1 MKQKLK
7 ALIAFAAMLV
17 MLVSVMPLQAAL
29 ADTGSTQDDYSVD
42 VQQSNESKDES
53 EDRSSENA
61 VVSPC
66 LTPSYT
72 PSSPYRSSAYYTQL
86 CNVTLTGNQ
95 RTDLV
100 NVVRSQLGYHEGDS
114 FSDLGGSSSGS
125 SNYTE
130 YGYWYGTQVAGSS
143 GGYYYAWCAYFI
155 SWCARQAGIPTS
167 IISNASYACAGS
179 DNGDFKNLTYYS
191 RGSYTPQAGD
201 LIFFDWTSVD
211 GQWDHV
217 EVVTA
222 VSSSSVTTIGG
233 NTGTNN
239 VKERTWSLSYSEIQ
253 GYGVPNYSGSS
264 GGGGGSSDATDPN
277 NYPTPPTGTYLNVGD
292 SGNYVKWLQA
302 CLCQLGYT
310 VDVDGQFGNGT
321 ASALSSFQSAQGLT
335 VDGGFGPECRTRI
348 LQLLTVATP
357 TISAAIETGKATVT
371 ISCSTGGATIYYTT
385 NGSTPTSS
393 STKYTGAFTLT
404 SSATVKAIAIKQCR
418 FNSAVAS
425 SGITVPTVIEPGK
438 PEIYAIGLGQS
449 VWVQWIPAENTH
461 HYEVRF
467 IEEGSSVWYTRI
479 SNVTGTYCS
488 CDLPVGRYYVRVIA
502 YNSDESV
509 GTFSSDSEVF
519 TVTNITDSD
528 WTPGESVTF
537 NGHTYVLYDH
547 SAGSWQ
553 EAEEFCER
561 NGGHLVTITSAEEQ
575 QIVRNLLNESTK
587 QYCWLGATDRGSEG
601 NWAWIT
607 GESFSAYSNWRSNQP
622 DDWSLIEDYAQMTSD
637 GTWNDVAI
645 VTQYKNGMSL
655 LYDTCFILE
664 IDSVFYSVTF
674 TDWDGTVLSTQQVLH
689 GSAATAPANPTR
701 EGYTFNGW
709 STDFSNVT
717 SDLTVIAQYS
727 INTYT
732 VTFKDWDGTTLKV
745 QTVNHGS
752 AATAPANPTREGY
765 TFTGWSTDF
774 SNVTSDLTVIA
785 QYSINTYTVTF
796 KDWDGTTLKVQTV
809 NHGSAATA
817 PANPTRE
824 GYTFTGWSTDF
835 SNVTSDL
842 TVIAQYSINTYT
854 VTFKDWD
861 GTTLKVQTVNHGSA
875 ATAPANPTR
884 EGYTFVGW
892 DKPFDCITADTVVT
906 AVYEQDEIPENAVR
920 FEIETVRAQPGGSVS
935 VDFNID
941 GEYECHTFT
950 AFIYY
955 DPTKLT
961 LAQGGLERGEIW
973 TQMLLNGGTVIS
985 DTTTVPGRIG
995 LIAIMPGEA
1004 FSGSGTIF
1012 TMNFNVAEDVEL
1024 DTTIPIT
1031 IEIVQFTNYPSGG
1044 VETPIPYY
1052 TVSGAVE
1059 IPSFTIGDINNDG
1072 IINASDAIMVM
1083 RHALGSSILTGTA
1096 LLAADVD
1103 GNGSVTAS
1111 DALAIMRI
1119 AIGMM

>member
-1 MKQKLK
+1 MHKDKLFGAEALCAGSKGLPMPKGLMKLLKRRLNYCIYYIILGGFKMKQKLK
-7 ALIAFAAMLV
+7 ALIAFAVTLV
-17 MLVSVMPLQAAL
+17 MLVSVMPLRAAL
-29 ADTGSTQDDYSVD
+29 ADTGGIQGEYSAD
-42 VQQSNESKDES
+42 IQQSNQSKDES
-53 EDRSSENA
+53 EELSSENM
-61 VVSPC
+61 VISPC

-72 PSSPYRSSAYYTQL
+72 PSSPYRSGVYYTQL

-201 LIFFDWTSVD
+201 LIFFDWDSVD

-264 GGGGGSSDATDPN
+264 GGGGGGSSDATDPN

-310 VDVDGQFGNGT
+310 VDVDGQFGSQT

-371 ISCSTGGATIYYTT
+371 ISCATGGATIYYTT

-418 FNSAVAS
+418 FNSAVS
-425 SGITVPTVIEPGK
+425 SSSITVPTVTEPGK
-438 PEIYAIGLGQS
+438 PTIYTIGLGQS
-449 VWVQWIPAENTH
+449 VWVQWRPAENTH
-461 HYEVRF
+461 HYDVRF
-467 IEEGSSVWYTRI
+467 IEEGSSVWHTRI
-479 SNVTGTYCS
+479 RNVTDTYCS
-488 CDLPVGRYYVRVIA
+488 CDLPAGRYYVRVIA

-519 TVTNITDSD
+519 TVTDVTDND
-528 WTPGESVTF
+528 WTPGETVTF

-547 SAGSWQ
+547 TAGSWQ
-553 EAEEFCER
+553 EAVEFCER

-575 QIVRNLLNESTK
+575 QVVHNLLSESTK
-587 QYCWLGATDRGSEG
+587 QYCWLGATDRDSEG

-607 GESFSAYSNWRSNQP
+607 GESFSAYSNWNSGEPN
-622 DDWSLIEDYAQMTSD
+622 DWSSIEDYAEMKRD
-637 GTWNDVAI
+637 GTWNDVAM
-645 VTQYKNGMSL
+645 VTQYYANLDVSC
-655 LYDTCFILE
+655 DTCFILE
-664 IDSVFYSVTF
+664 IDSVFHSVTF

-701 EGYTFNGW
+701 EGYTFTGW
-709 STDFSNVT
+709 SADFSNVT

-745 QTVNHGS
+745 QTVEHGS
-752 AATAPANPTREGY
+752 AATAPANPM
-765 TFTGWSTDF
+765 
-774 SNVTSDLTVIA
+774 
-785 QYSINTYTVTF
+785 
-796 KDWDGTTLKVQTV
+796 
-809 NHGSAATA
+809 
-817 PANPTRE
+817 
-824 GYTFTGWSTDF
+824 
-835 SNVTSDL
+835 
-842 TVIAQYSINTYT
+842 
-854 VTFKDWD
+854 
-861 GTTLKVQTVNHGSA
+861 
-875 ATAPANPTR
+875 R

-920 FEIETVRAQPGGSVS
+920 FETETVRAQPGGGVS

-941 GEYECHTFT
+941 GEYECNTFT
-950 AFIYY
+950 AYIHY

-973 TQMLLNGGTVIS
+973 TQMLMNGGTVIS
-985 DTTTVPGRIG
+985 DTTTVSGRIG

-1031 IEIVQFTNYPSGG
+1031 IEIVQFTNYPNGG
-1044 VETPIPYY
+1044 EETPIPYY

-1072 IINASDAIMVM
+1072 IINASDAIMIM
-1083 RHALGSSILTGTA
+1083 RHALGSSVLTGTA
-1096 LLAADVD
+1096 LLAADINGD
-1103 GNGSVTAS
+1103 GAVNAT
-1111 DALAIMRI
+1111 DAILIMRMVLNPT
-1119 AIGMM
+1119 A

>member
-100 NVVRSQLGYHEGDS
+100 NVARSQLGYHEGNS
-114 FSDLGGSSSGS
+114 FSDLGGGNSSGS

-179 DNGDFKNLTYYS
+179 DNGDFKNLTYYP

-201 LIFFDWTSVD
+201 LIFFDWNSVS

-222 VSSSSVTTIGG
+222 VSSSSVTTLGG

-310 VDVDGQFGNGT
+310 VDVDGQFGNQT

-371 ISCSTGGATIYYTT
+371 ISCATGGATIYYTT
-385 NGSTPTSS
+385 DGSAPTSS

-404 SSATVKAIAIKQCR
+404 SPATVKAIAIKQCR

-449 VWVQWIPAENTH
+449 VWVQWTPTENTH

-519 TVTNITDSD
+519 TVTDITDSD

-575 QIVRNLLNESTK
+575 QIVSDLAKTSIK
-587 QYCWLGATDRGSEG
+587 HSCWIGCTDAESEG
-601 NWAWIT
+601 SWNWIT
-607 GESFSAYSNWRSNQP
+607 EEEFSAYQNWEEDEPN
-622 DDWSLIEDYAQMTSD
+622 DNFGIEDYAVMNISN
-637 GTWNDVAI
+637 GEWNDIPVLTDSYAI
-645 VTQYKNGMSL
+645 
-655 LYDTCFILE
+655 CFILE
-664 IDSVFYSVTF
+664 IDSAFYSVTF
-674 TDWDGTVLSTQQVLH
+674 TDWEGTVLSTQQVL
-689 GSAATAPANPTR
+689 
-701 EGYTFNGW
+701 
-709 STDFSNVT
+709 
-717 SDLTVIAQYS
+717 
-727 INTYT
+727 
-732 VTFKDWDGTTLKV
+732 
-745 QTVNHGS
+745 
-752 AATAPANPTREGY
+752 
-765 TFTGWSTDF
+765 
-774 SNVTSDLTVIA
+774 
-785 QYSINTYTVTF
+785 
-796 KDWDGTTLKVQTV
+796 
-809 NHGSAATA
+809 
-817 PANPTRE
+817 
-824 GYTFTGWSTDF
+824 
-835 SNVTSDL
+835 
-842 TVIAQYSINTYT
+842 
-854 VTFKDWD
+854 
-861 GTTLKVQTVNHGSA
+861 HGSA

-941 GEYECHTFT
+941 GEYEGHTIT
-950 AFIYY
+950 AYIHY

>member
-765 TFTGWSTDF
+765 TF
-774 SNVTSDLTVIA
+774 
-785 QYSINTYTVTF
+785 
-796 KDWDGTTLKVQTV
+796 
-809 NHGSAATA
+809 
-817 PANPTRE
+817 
-824 GYTFTGWSTDF
+824 
-835 SNVTSDL
+835 
-842 TVIAQYSINTYT
+842 
-854 VTFKDWD
+854 
-861 GTTLKVQTVNHGSA
+861 
-875 ATAPANPTR
+875 
-884 EGYTFVGW
+884 VGW

-941 GEYECHTFT
+941 GEYEGHTIT
-950 AFIYY
+950 AYIHY

>member
-100 NVVRSQLGYHEGDS
+100 NVARSQLGYHEGNS
-114 FSDLGGSSSGS
+114 FSDLGGGNSSGS

-179 DNGDFKNLTYYS
+179 DNGDFKNLTYYP

-201 LIFFDWTSVD
+201 LIFFDWNSVS

-222 VSSSSVTTIGG
+222 VSSSSVTTLGG

-310 VDVDGQFGNGT
+310 VDVDGQFGNQT

-371 ISCSTGGATIYYTT
+371 ISCATGGATIYYTT
-385 NGSTPTSS
+385 DGSAPTSS

-449 VWVQWIPAENTH
+449 VWVQWTPTENTH

-519 TVTNITDSD
+519 TVTDVTDND

-575 QIVRNLLNESTK
+575 QAVHNLLNESTK
-587 QYCWLGATDRGSEG
+587 SYCWLGATDKDSEG
-601 NWAWIT
+601 NWVWIT
-607 GESFSAYSNWRSNQP
+607 GESLSAYSNWDPNQP
-622 DDWSLIEDYAQMTSD
+622 DNWLLIEDYMHMKND
-637 GTWNDVAI
+637 GTWNDAAM
-645 VTQYKNGMSL
+645 VTQYNDNL
-655 LYDTCFILE
+655 AVFDDTCFILE
-664 IDSVFYSVTF
+664 IDSAFYSVTF

-701 EGYTFNGW
+701 EGYTFN
-709 STDFSNVT
+709 
-717 SDLTVIAQYS
+717 
-727 INTYT
+727 
-732 VTFKDWDGTTLKV
+732 
-745 QTVNHGS
+745 
-752 AATAPANPTREGY
+752 
-765 TFTGWSTDF
+765 
-774 SNVTSDLTVIA
+774 
-785 QYSINTYTVTF
+785 
-796 KDWDGTTLKVQTV
+796 
-809 NHGSAATA
+809 
-817 PANPTRE
+817 
-824 GYTFTGWSTDF
+824 GWSTDF

-941 GEYECHTFT
+941 GEYEGHTIT
-950 AFIYY
+950 AYIHY

>member
-100 NVVRSQLGYHEGDS
+100 NVARSQLGYHEGNS
-114 FSDLGGSSSGS
+114 FSDLGGGNSSGS

-179 DNGDFKNLTYYS
+179 DNGDFKNLTYYP

-201 LIFFDWTSVD
+201 LIFFDWNSVS

-222 VSSSSVTTIGG
+222 VSSSSVTTLGG

-310 VDVDGQFGNGT
+310 VDVDGQFGNQT
-321 ASALSSFQSAQGLT
+321 ASSLSSFQSAQGLT

-371 ISCSTGGATIYYTT
+371 ISCATGGATIYYTT
-385 NGSTPTSS
+385 DGSAPTSS

-449 VWVQWIPAENTH
+449 VWVQWTPTENTH

-502 YNSDESV
+502 FNSDESV

-519 TVTNITDSD
+519 TVTDITDSD

-537 NGHTYVLYDH
+537 NGHTYILYDH

-575 QIVRNLLNESTK
+575 QIVSDLAKTSIK
-587 QYCWLGATDRGSEG
+587 HSCWIGCTDAESEG
-601 NWAWIT
+601 SWNWIT
-607 GESFSAYSNWRSNQP
+607 EEEFSAYQNWEEDEPN
-622 DDWSLIEDYAQMTSD
+622 DNFGIEDYAVMNISN
-637 GTWNDVAI
+637 GEWNDIPVLTDSYAI
-645 VTQYKNGMSL
+645 
-655 LYDTCFILE
+655 CFILE
-664 IDSVFYSVTF
+664 IDSAFYSVTF
-674 TDWDGTVLSTQQVLH
+674 TDWDGTVLSTQQVL
-689 GSAATAPANPTR
+689 
-701 EGYTFNGW
+701 
-709 STDFSNVT
+709 
-717 SDLTVIAQYS
+717 
-727 INTYT
+727 
-732 VTFKDWDGTTLKV
+732 
-745 QTVNHGS
+745 
-752 AATAPANPTREGY
+752 
-765 TFTGWSTDF
+765 
-774 SNVTSDLTVIA
+774 
-785 QYSINTYTVTF
+785 
-796 KDWDGTTLKVQTV
+796 
-809 NHGSAATA
+809 
-817 PANPTRE
+817 
-824 GYTFTGWSTDF
+824 
-835 SNVTSDL
+835 
-842 TVIAQYSINTYT
+842 
-854 VTFKDWD
+854 
-861 GTTLKVQTVNHGSA
+861 HGSA

-920 FEIETVRAQPGGSVS
+920 FETETVRAQPGGSVS

-941 GEYECHTFT
+941 GEYEGHTIT
-950 AFIYY
+950 AYIHY

-985 DTTTVPGRIG
+985 DTTTVSGRIG

>member
-1 MKQKLK
+1 M
-7 ALIAFAAMLV
+7 
-17 MLVSVMPLQAAL
+17 
-29 ADTGSTQDDYSVD
+29 
-42 VQQSNESKDES
+42 
-53 EDRSSENA
+53 
-61 VVSPC
+61 
-66 LTPSYT
+66 
-72 PSSPYRSSAYYTQL
+72 
-86 CNVTLTGNQ
+86 
-95 RTDLV
+95 
-100 NVVRSQLGYHEGDS
+100 
-114 FSDLGGSSSGS
+114 
-125 SNYTE
+125 
-130 YGYWYGTQVAGSS
+130 
-143 GGYYYAWCAYFI
+143 
-155 SWCARQAGIPTS
+155 
-167 IISNASYACAGS
+167 
-179 DNGDFKNLTYYS
+179 
-191 RGSYTPQAGD
+191 
-201 LIFFDWTSVD
+201 IFFDWNSVS

-222 VSSSSVTTIGG
+222 VSSSSVTTLGG

-310 VDVDGQFGNGT
+310 VDVDGQFGNQT

-371 ISCSTGGATIYYTT
+371 ISCATGGATIYYTT
-385 NGSTPTSS
+385 DGSAPTSS

-418 FNSAVAS
+418 FNSAIAS

-449 VWVQWIPAENTH
+449 VWVQWFPTENTH

-479 SNVTGTYCS
+479 RNVTGTYCS

-509 GTFSSDSEVF
+509 GTLSSDSEVF
-519 TVTNITDSD
+519 TVTDVTDND

-575 QIVRNLLNESTK
+575 QIVSDLAKTSIK
-587 QYCWLGATDRGSEG
+587 HSCWIGCTDAESEG
-601 NWAWIT
+601 SWNWIT
-607 GESFSAYSNWRSNQP
+607 EEEFSVYQNWEEDEPN
-622 DDWSLIEDYAQMTSD
+622 DNFGIEDYAVMNISN
-637 GTWNDVAI
+637 GEWNDIAVLTDSYAI
-645 VTQYKNGMSL
+645 
-655 LYDTCFILE
+655 CFILE
-664 IDSVFYSVTF
+664 IDSAFYSVTF

-701 EGYTFNGW
+701 EGYTFN
-709 STDFSNVT
+709 
-717 SDLTVIAQYS
+717 
-727 INTYT
+727 
-732 VTFKDWDGTTLKV
+732 
-745 QTVNHGS
+745 
-752 AATAPANPTREGY
+752 
-765 TFTGWSTDF
+765 GWSTDF

-941 GEYECHTFT
+941 GEYEGHTIT
-950 AFIYY
+950 AYIHY

>member
-100 NVVRSQLGYHEGDS
+100 NVARSQLGYHEGNS
-114 FSDLGGSSSGS
+114 FSDLGGGNSSGS

-179 DNGDFKNLTYYS
+179 DNGDFKNLTYYP

-201 LIFFDWTSVD
+201 LIFFDWNSVS

-222 VSSSSVTTIGG
+222 VSSSSVTTLGG

-310 VDVDGQFGNGT
+310 VDVDGQFGNQT

-371 ISCSTGGATIYYTT
+371 ISCATGGATIYYTT
-385 NGSTPTSS
+385 DGSAPTSS

-449 VWVQWIPAENTH
+449 VWVQWTPTENTH

-519 TVTNITDSD
+519 MVTDITDSD

-575 QIVRNLLNESTK
+575 QIVSDLAKTSIK
-587 QYCWLGATDRGSEG
+587 HSCWIGCTDAESEG
-601 NWAWIT
+601 SWNWIT
-607 GESFSAYSNWRSNQP
+607 EEEFSAYQNWEEDEPN
-622 DDWSLIEDYAQMTSD
+622 DNFGIEDYAVMNISN
-637 GTWNDVAI
+637 GEWNDIPVLTDSYAI
-645 VTQYKNGMSL
+645 
-655 LYDTCFILE
+655 CFILE
-664 IDSVFYSVTF
+664 IDSAFYSVTF
-674 TDWDGTVLSTQQVLH
+674 TDWEGTVLSTQQVL
-689 GSAATAPANPTR
+689 
-701 EGYTFNGW
+701 
-709 STDFSNVT
+709 
-717 SDLTVIAQYS
+717 
-727 INTYT
+727 
-732 VTFKDWDGTTLKV
+732 
-745 QTVNHGS
+745 
-752 AATAPANPTREGY
+752 
-765 TFTGWSTDF
+765 
-774 SNVTSDLTVIA
+774 
-785 QYSINTYTVTF
+785 
-796 KDWDGTTLKVQTV
+796 
-809 NHGSAATA
+809 
-817 PANPTRE
+817 
-824 GYTFTGWSTDF
+824 
-835 SNVTSDL
+835 
-842 TVIAQYSINTYT
+842 
-854 VTFKDWD
+854 
-861 GTTLKVQTVNHGSA
+861 HGSA

-920 FEIETVRAQPGGSVS
+920 FEIETVRAQTGGSVS

-941 GEYECHTFT
+941 GEYEGHTIT
-950 AFIYY
+950 AYIHY

>member
-100 NVVRSQLGYHEGDS
+100 NVARSQLGYHEGDK
-114 FSDLGGSSSGS
+114 FSDLGGGNSTGS

-167 IISNASYACAGS
+167 IISNASSACAGS
-179 DNGDFKNLTYYS
+179 DDGDFHNLTYHS
-191 RGSYTPQAGD
+191 RGSYTPQVGD
-201 LIFFDWTSVD
+201 LIFFDWDSEP
-211 GQWDHV
+211 GPWDHV
-217 EVVTA
+217 EIVTA
-222 VSSSSVTTIGG
+222 VSSSSVTTLGG
-233 NTGTNN
+233 NTGKNN

-575 QIVRNLLNESTK
+575 QVVSDLAKTSNKSS
-587 QYCWLGATDRGSEG
+587 CWLGCTDAESEG
-601 NWAWIT
+601 SWNWIT
-607 GESFSAYSNWRSNQP
+607 EEDFTAYQNWKDNEP
-622 DDWSLIEDYAQMTSD
+622 NDYFGIEDYALMNISN
-637 GTWNDVAI
+637 GEWNDIAML
-645 VTQYKNGMSL
+645 TNSYA
-655 LYDTCFILE
+655 TCFILE
-664 IDSVFYSVTF
+664 IDSVFHSVTF
-674 TDWDGTVLSTQQVLH
+674 TDWDGTVLSTQQVL
-689 GSAATAPANPTR
+689 
-701 EGYTFNGW
+701 
-709 STDFSNVT
+709 
-717 SDLTVIAQYS
+717 
-727 INTYT
+727 
-732 VTFKDWDGTTLKV
+732 
-745 QTVNHGS
+745 HGS

-785 QYSINTYTVTF
+785 QYSIN
-796 KDWDGTTLKVQTV
+796 
-809 NHGSAATA
+809 
-817 PANPTRE
+817 P
-824 GYTFTGWSTDF
+824 
-835 SNVTSDL
+835 
-842 TVIAQYSINTYT
+842 YT

-941 GEYECHTFT
+941 GEYEGHTIT
-950 AFIYY
+950 AYIHY

-985 DTTTVPGRIG
+985 DTTTVSGRIG

>member
-100 NVVRSQLGYHEGDS
+100 NVARSQLGYHEGDK
-114 FSDLGGSSSGS
+114 FSDLGGGNSSGS

-179 DNGDFKNLTYYS
+179 DNGDFKNLTYYP

-201 LIFFDWTSVD
+201 LIFFDWNSVS

-222 VSSSSVTTIGG
+222 VSSSSVTTLGG

-348 LQLLTVATP
+348 LALLTVEKPVLHRDWTDYG
-357 TISAAIETGKATVT
+357 TQVT
-371 ISCSTGGATIYYTT
+371 LTSNTSGATIYYTID
-385 NGSTPTSS
+385 GSTPTTS
-393 STKYTGAFTLT
+393 STKYTAPFIVSETKT
-404 SSATVKAIAIKQCR
+404 IKAIAVKSCR
-418 FNSAVAS
+418 FTS
-425 SGITVPTVIEPGK
+425 SLFE
-438 PEIYAIGLGQS
+438 
-449 VWVQWIPAENTH
+449 
-461 HYEVRF
+461 
-467 IEEGSSVWYTRI
+467 WYL
-479 SNVTGTYCS
+479 VVDKY
-488 CDLPVGRYYVRVIA
+488 
-502 YNSDESV
+502 
-509 GTFSSDSEVF
+509 
-519 TVTNITDSD
+519 TVTFQD
-528 WTPGESVTF
+528 W
-537 NGHTYVLYDH
+537 NGDVL
-547 SAGSWQ
+547 
-553 EAEEFCER
+553 
-561 NGGHLVTITSAEEQ
+561 
-575 QIVRNLLNESTK
+575 K
-587 QYCWLGATDRGSEG
+587 
-601 NWAWIT
+601 
-607 GESFSAYSNWRSNQP
+607 
-622 DDWSLIEDYAQMTSD
+622 
-637 GTWNDVAI
+637 
-645 VTQYKNGMSL
+645 
-655 LYDTCFILE
+655 
-664 IDSVFYSVTF
+664 
-674 TDWDGTVLSTQQVLH
+674 TQQVYYQRP
-689 GSAATAPANPTR
+689 ATAPENPTR
-701 EGYTFNGW
+701 TGYTFTGW
-709 STDFSNVT
+709 DKPFANVT
-717 SDLTVIAQYS
+717 SNLTVTAQYS

-884 EGYTFVGW
+884 EGYTFTGWSTDFSNVTSDLTVIAQYSINTYTVTFKDWDGTTLKAQTVNHGSAATAPANPTREGYTFVGW

-941 GEYECHTFT
+941 GEYEGHTIT
-950 AFIYY
+950 AYIHY

-985 DTTTVPGRIG
+985 DTTTVSGRIG

>member
-100 NVVRSQLGYHEGDS
+100 NVARSQLGYHEGDK
-114 FSDLGGSSSGS
+114 FSDLGGGNSTGS

-143 GGYYYAWCAYFI
+143 GGYYNPWCAYFI

-179 DNGDFKNLTYYS
+179 DDGDFHNLTYHS
-191 RGSYTPQAGD
+191 RGSYTPQVGD
-201 LIFFDWTSVD
+201 LIFFDWDSEP
-211 GQWDHV
+211 GPWDHV
-217 EVVTA
+217 EIVTA
-222 VSSSSVTTIGG
+222 VSSSSVTTLGG
-233 NTGTNN
+233 NTGKNN

-701 EGYTFNGW
+701 EGYTF
-709 STDFSNVT
+709 
-717 SDLTVIAQYS
+717 
-727 INTYT
+727 
-732 VTFKDWDGTTLKV
+732 
-745 QTVNHGS
+745 
-752 AATAPANPTREGY
+752 
-765 TFTGWSTDF
+765 
-774 SNVTSDLTVIA
+774 
-785 QYSINTYTVTF
+785 
-796 KDWDGTTLKVQTV
+796 
-809 NHGSAATA
+809 
-817 PANPTRE
+817 
-824 GYTFTGWSTDF
+824 TGWSTDF

-941 GEYECHTFT
+941 GEYEGHTIT
-950 AFIYY
+950 AYIHY

-985 DTTTVPGRIG
+985 DTTTVSGRIG

>member
-1 MKQKLK
+1 M
-7 ALIAFAAMLV
+7 
-17 MLVSVMPLQAAL
+17 
-29 ADTGSTQDDYSVD
+29 
-42 VQQSNESKDES
+42 
-53 EDRSSENA
+53 
-61 VVSPC
+61 
-66 LTPSYT
+66 
-72 PSSPYRSSAYYTQL
+72 
-86 CNVTLTGNQ
+86 
-95 RTDLV
+95 
-100 NVVRSQLGYHEGDS
+100 
-114 FSDLGGSSSGS
+114 
-125 SNYTE
+125 
-130 YGYWYGTQVAGSS
+130 
-143 GGYYYAWCAYFI
+143 
-155 SWCARQAGIPTS
+155 
-167 IISNASYACAGS
+167 
-179 DNGDFKNLTYYS
+179 
-191 RGSYTPQAGD
+191 
-201 LIFFDWTSVD
+201 IFFDWNSVS

-222 VSSSSVTTIGG
+222 VSSSSVTTLGG

-310 VDVDGQFGNGT
+310 VDVDGQFGNQT

-371 ISCSTGGATIYYTT
+371 ISCATGGATIYYTT
-385 NGSTPTSS
+385 DGSAPTSS

-418 FNSAVAS
+418 FNSAIAS

-449 VWVQWIPAENTH
+449 VWVQWFPTENTH

-479 SNVTGTYCS
+479 RNVTGTYCS

-509 GTFSSDSEVF
+509 GTLSSDSEVF
-519 TVTNITDSD
+519 TVTDVTDND

-575 QIVRNLLNESTK
+575 QIVSDLAKTSIK
-587 QYCWLGATDRGSEG
+587 HSCWIGCTDAESEG
-601 NWAWIT
+601 SWNWIT
-607 GESFSAYSNWRSNQP
+607 EEEFSVYQNWEEDEPN
-622 DDWSLIEDYAQMTSD
+622 DNFGIEDYAVMNISN
-637 GTWNDVAI
+637 GEWNDIAVLTDSYAI
-645 VTQYKNGMSL
+645 
-655 LYDTCFILE
+655 CFILE
-664 IDSVFYSVTF
+664 IDSAFYSVTF
-674 TDWDGTVLSTQQVLH
+674 TDWDGTVLSTQQVL
-689 GSAATAPANPTR
+689 
-701 EGYTFNGW
+701 
-709 STDFSNVT
+709 
-717 SDLTVIAQYS
+717 
-727 INTYT
+727 
-732 VTFKDWDGTTLKV
+732 
-745 QTVNHGS
+745 
-752 AATAPANPTREGY
+752 
-765 TFTGWSTDF
+765 
-774 SNVTSDLTVIA
+774 
-785 QYSINTYTVTF
+785 
-796 KDWDGTTLKVQTV
+796 
-809 NHGSAATA
+809 
-817 PANPTRE
+817 
-824 GYTFTGWSTDF
+824 
-835 SNVTSDL
+835 
-842 TVIAQYSINTYT
+842 
-854 VTFKDWD
+854 
-861 GTTLKVQTVNHGSA
+861 HGSA

-941 GEYECHTFT
+941 GEYEGHTIT
-950 AFIYY
+950 AYIHY

>member
-100 NVVRSQLGYHEGDS
+100 NVARSQLGYHEGNS
-114 FSDLGGSSSGS
+114 FSDLGGGNSSGS

-191 RGSYTPQAGD
+191 RGSYTPQVGD
-201 LIFFDWTSVD
+201 LIFFDWDSVPRP
-211 GQWDHV
+211 WDHV
-217 EVVTA
+217 EIVTA
-222 VSSSSVTTIGG
+222 VSSSSVTTLGG
-233 NTGTNN
+233 NTGKNN
-239 VKERTWSLSYSEIQ
+239 VEERTWSLSYSEIQ

-348 LQLLTVATP
+348 LALLTVEKPVLHRDWTDYG
-357 TISAAIETGKATVT
+357 TQVT
-371 ISCSTGGATIYYTT
+371 LTSNTSGATIYYTID
-385 NGSTPTSS
+385 GSTPTTS
-393 STKYTGAFTLT
+393 STKYTAPFIVSETKT
-404 SSATVKAIAIKQCR
+404 IKAIAVKSCR
-418 FNSAVAS
+418 FTS
-425 SGITVPTVIEPGK
+425 SLFE
-438 PEIYAIGLGQS
+438 
-449 VWVQWIPAENTH
+449 
-461 HYEVRF
+461 
-467 IEEGSSVWYTRI
+467 WY
-479 SNVTGTYCS
+479 
-488 CDLPVGRYYVRVIA
+488 
-502 YNSDESV
+502 
-509 GTFSSDSEVF
+509 
-519 TVTNITDSD
+519 
-528 WTPGESVTF
+528 
-537 NGHTYVLYDH
+537 
-547 SAGSWQ
+547 
-553 EAEEFCER
+553 
-561 NGGHLVTITSAEEQ
+561 LV
-575 QIVRNLLNESTK
+575 VDK
-587 QYCWLGATDRGSEG
+587 
-601 NWAWIT
+601 
-607 GESFSAYSNWRSNQP
+607 
-622 DDWSLIEDYAQMTSD
+622 
-637 GTWNDVAI
+637 
-645 VTQYKNGMSL
+645 
-655 LYDTCFILE
+655 
-664 IDSVFYSVTF
+664 
-674 TDWDGTVLSTQQVLH
+674 
-689 GSAATAPANPTR
+689 
-701 EGYTFNGW
+701 
-709 STDFSNVT
+709 
-717 SDLTVIAQYS
+717 
-727 INTYT
+727 YT
-732 VTFKDWDGTTLKV
+732 VTFQDWNGDVLKTQQV
-745 QTVNHGS
+745 YYQRP
-752 AATAPANPTREGY
+752 ATAPENPTRTGY
-765 TFTGWSTDF
+765 TFTGWDKPF
-774 SNVTSDLTVIA
+774 ANVTSNLTVTA

-941 GEYECHTFT
+941 GEYEGHTIT
-950 AFIYY
+950 AYIHY